1 MTDTSTTGTF
11 PTATDAVRRHD
22 PSVRG
27 FASDNY
33 AGVHP
38 EVLAALALANGGHQ
52 VAYGE
57 DDYTVHL
64 QEVFRRH
71 FGDRAQAFPV
81 FNGTGANV
89 VALQALL
96 PRWGAVVAAETAH
109 VNVDEG
115 GAPEKMAGIKLLT
128 VPTPDGKLTPE
139 LIDRQAWGWGDEHRA
154 QPLAVSITQSTE
166 LGTCYTAEEIRAI
179 CDHAHERGM
188 LVHVD
193 GSRLANAA
201 ATLGLPLRA
210 FTTDAGVD
218 VLSYGGTKN
227 GLLLGEVVV
236 VLNPDRVQ
244 GLTYL
249 RKTSMQLASKM
260 RFLSVQFEALLGGDL
275 WLRNA
280 SHANAM
286 AKRLEAAVRGIEG
299 VEVVRPVQANAVFA
313 LLPREVSERLQ
324 KRYRFYFWDEH
335 TGEVR
340 WMAAFDTTED
350 DIDAFAAAIAE
361 EMGRA

>member
-1 MTDTSTTGTF
+1 MTDAAGTTGT
-11 PTATDAVRRHD
+11 DARRRHD

-38 EVLAALALANGGHQ
+38 EILAAIALANDGHQ
-52 VAYGE
+52 VAYGADE
-57 DDYTVHL
+57 YTAHL
-64 QEVFRRH
+64 QEVFRGH
-71 FGDRAQAFPV
+71 FGDRAEAFPV

-89 VALQALL
+89 VSLQALL

-109 VNVDEG
+109 INVDEG
-115 GAPEKMAGIKLLT
+115 GAPEKMAGLKLLT

-139 LIDRQAWGWGDEHRA
+139 LIDRQAWGWGDEHRS
-154 QPLAVSITQSTE
+154 QPLAVSIAQSTE

-188 LVHVD
+188 LVHMD

-227 GLLLGEVVV
+227 GMLLGEAVV
-236 VLNPDRVQ
+236 VLNPDAVRNI
-244 GLTYL
+244 TYL

-260 RFLSVQFEALLGGDL
+260 RFISVQFEALLGGDL
-275 WLRNA
+275 WLRSA

-286 AKRLEAAVRGIEG
+286 AQRLEAAVRGIEG
-299 VEVVRPVQANAVFA
+299 VQVARPVQANAVFA

-324 KRYRFYFWDEH
+324 KSFRFYFWDEH

-340 WMAAFDTTED
+340 WMASFDTTEA
-350 DIDAFAAAIAE
+350 DIDAFAAAITE
-361 EMGRA
+361 EMAKLG